1 MSNIKTYQKQR
12 VSALFLKT
20 PSCCTLGC
28 LLTGWLLVLTS
39 SCHVCLNSHEMLWL
53 DWRPANEWRRKQ
65 FHGFGW
71 FWVPT
76 RSEKKLLLE
85 KENLDSV
92 LKSVSTWSPASVLNL
107 KMWILEIYSS
117 PPTLIGQ
124 LPPEIKNILT
134 SSENP
139 KFQNCNSPLNLAG
152 DVHYGFPLPTN
163 PETFKRIM
171 KSYCSFTKN
180 EVFH

>member
-1 MSNIKTYQKQR
+1 M
-12 VSALFLKT
+12 
-20 PSCCTLGC
+20 
-28 LLTGWLLVLTS
+28 VLTS

-107 KMWILEIYSS
+107 KMWILEIYSPPPP

-124 LPPEIKNILT
+124 LPPEIKNILA

-171 KSYCSFTKN
+171 KSYCSFTNN

>member
-1 MSNIKTYQKQR
+1 MSNIKTCQKQR

-76 RSEKKLLLE
+76 EKW
-85 KENLDSV
+85 KETATWKRKFRFCVKVSIYLKPCIC
-92 LKSVSTWSPASVLNL
+92 LKSENVNTGN
-107 KMWILEIYSS
+107 ILV

-124 LPPEIKNILT
+124 PPPEIKNILT